1 MYTKSRRKFLKKT
14 LLACSA
20 FPFIHTSQLWEEN
33 KSNPLS
39 IHIFSKQLQFLSY
52 EELGEKAAEIG
63 FDGVDLTVRPKG
75 HVLPEF
81 VERDLPQA
89 IAKIKAG
96 GSRCQLI
103 TTGVSDSGKE
113 RDMAVLKA
121 VAAQGIKYYR
131 SAYYRFSEK
140 ESMQETLAAC
150 KSKVAKL
157 SQLNQKLG
165 IIGAYQNHAG
175 LGVGSEIWEIA
186 QMLPPEKTAHFGIQY
201 DIRHAMVEGGLSWKN
216 GLRLIKDQ
224 IKTIVLK
231 DFKWE
236 KVKGKW
242 RVVNTPIG
250 EGMVDFPTYFR
261 LLKQYK
267 IHVPVS
273 LHLEYPLGG
282 AEHGAKE
289 LSSSPEIVYEA
300 MKKDL
305 AKIRAFWEDA

>member
-1 MYTKSRRKFLKKT
+1 MFTNSRRRFLKKA
-14 LLACSA
+14 LLGSSA
-20 FPFIHTSQLWEEN
+20 LPFIQPIELWEDN
-33 KSNPLS
+33 SSNPLS

-81 VERDLPQA
+81 VERDLALA
-89 IAKIKAG
+89 ISKIKAG
-96 GSRCQLI
+96 GSSCQLI
-103 TTGVSDSGKE
+103 TTGVSDINRK
-113 RDMAVLKA
+113 RDVAVLKE
-121 VAAQGIKYYR
+121 AAEQGVKYYR
-131 SAYYRFSEK
+131 SAYYKFSQK
-140 ESMQETLAAC
+140 ESMRETLAMC
-150 KSKVAKL
+150 KEKIAKL
-157 SQLNQKLG
+157 SQLNQDLG

-186 QMLPPEKTAHFGIQY
+186 QMLPVGKRANFGIQY

-236 KVKGKW
+236 KVQGVWK
-242 RVVNTPIG
+242 VINTPIG

-261 LLKQYK
+261 LLKEYK
-267 IHVPVS
+267 IHVPAS

-282 AEHGAKE
+282 AEHGAKD
-289 LSSSPEIVYEA
+289 LNTSHEIVYEA

-305 AKIRAFWEDA
+305 AKIRAFWEEA